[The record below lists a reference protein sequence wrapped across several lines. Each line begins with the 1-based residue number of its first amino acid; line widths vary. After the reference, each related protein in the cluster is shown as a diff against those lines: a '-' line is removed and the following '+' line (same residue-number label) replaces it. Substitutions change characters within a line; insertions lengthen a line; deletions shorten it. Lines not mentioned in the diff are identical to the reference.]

1 MKTITITSS
10 NRLNYLKPM
19 LESLSKNDT
28 SDWEIFISIE
38 PSEVREKTIDMAED
52 ILPYINFV
60 LPERQMGVSGNPH
73 SILEHV
79 FEKRGST
86 QNIYLEDDLLL
97 SPDVCNLADWY
108 FSNESQDKDNAC
120 LCLCNINPSEFPVE
134 RCQSSALMSLDNGVG
149 FNALGLFLSKDS
161 WLSNF
166 KPHWGGS
173 WDHGVKAHIVR
184 SRKRVVLPYVSRSD
198 HIGDWGAHIH
208 GPAHNNGL
216 GFGNLP
222 LCQQIPDPKSYHIA
236 LSRRR
241 A

>member
-1 MKTITITSS
+1 
-10 NRLNYLKPM
+10 M

-28 SDWEIFISIE
+28 NDWEIFISIE
-38 PSEVREKTIDMAED
+38 PSEVREKTMDMAED

-60 LPERQMGVSGNPH
+60 LPERQMGVSGNPY
-73 SILEHV
+73 SILEYV
-79 FEKRGST
+79 FEKRKST

-120 LCLCNINPSEFPVE
+120 LCLCNVNPSEFPVE
-134 RCQSSALMSLDNGVG
+134 HCQNSALMSLGGGVG
-149 FNALGLFLSKDS
+149 FSALGLFLSKDS
-161 WLSNF
+161 WLDNF

-184 SRKRVVLPYVSRSD
+184 SRKQVILPYVSRSD
-198 HIGDWGAHIH
+198 HIGDWGAHVH
-208 GPAHNNGL
+208 GPASNAGL